1 LRAGP
6 MVELL
11 RSEWMKAT
19 KNIVL
24 ITFLIWV
31 LPIGI
36 IASFGIFTITGLF
49 SETMRTAIEAFSSGS
64 WTSDVLMIWSTVTTF
79 PTNVLPRM
87 IPLAF
92 IAVGFAGEYQWGT
105 WKNIIPR
112 TKRTSLILSK
122 FIVLVSI
129 IVITMLISS
138 VLLGLVETIAH
149 AVGGLPYGPLWG
161 AEVLKEFAPD
171 YAGAFL
177 IGLIAVAI
185 LGGYGAFAGIIT
197 RSILGALLLSFF
209 FSVLD
214 AMSFGGLLFLGSILG
229 KPNLINLYL
238 FTPSYNIDNM
248 RSWFDS
254 GSAYIPGPGF
264 TTSPGIWISI
274 GILLIWVILL
284 LGSSIYIFNKQD
296 VTS

>member
-1 LRAGP
+1 
-6 MVELL
+6 MIELL

-19 KNIVL
+19 KNTVL
-24 ITFLIWV
+24 ISFLVWI

-36 IASFGIFTITGLF
+36 FASFAIFTIGGLF

-64 WTSDVLMIWSTVTTF
+64 WTSDMLMIWSTVTVF
-79 PTNVLPRM
+79 PTNILPRM

-92 IAVGFAGEYQWGT
+92 IVVGFAGEYQWGT

-112 TKRTSLILSK
+112 TRRRSLILSK
-122 FIVLVSI
+122 FIVLTSI
-129 IVITMLISS
+129 IVLTLLMSS
-138 VLLGLVETIAH
+138 LLLGVVETIAH
-149 AVGGLPYGPLWG
+149 AVSELPYGPSWSAG
-161 AEVLKEFAPD
+161 VMKDFVPD
-171 YAGAFL
+171 FTGAFL

-185 LGGYGAFAGIIT
+185 LGGYGAFTGIIT

-214 AMSFGGLLFLGSILG
+214 AMSLAGLLFLGSILG

-238 FTPSYNIDNM
+238 FTPSYNIDNL

-254 GSAYIPGPGF
+254 GSAFLPGPGF
-264 TTSPGIWISI
+264 TASPGIGISL
-274 GILLIWVILL
+274 GILLAWVILM
-284 LGSSIYIFNKQD
+284 LGSSIYIFQKRD

>member
-1 LRAGP
+1 
-6 MVELL
+6 MSELL

-19 KNIVL
+19 RNTVL
-24 ITFLIWV
+24 ISFLVWV

-36 IASFGIFTITGLF
+36 VASFAIFTITGLF

-112 TKRTSLILSK
+112 TRRISLILSK

-129 IVITMLISS
+129 IVITLLISS

-149 AVGGLPYGPLWG
+149 SVGELPYGPLWS
-161 AEVLKEFAPD
+161 AEVLKDFVPD
-171 YAGAFL
+171 YAEAFL

-238 FTPSYNIDNM
+238 FTPSYNIDNL

-254 GSAYIPGPGF
+254 GSAFLPGPGF
-264 TTSPGIWISI
+264 TASPGIWISLA
-274 GILLIWVILL
+274 ILLAWIFVLV
-284 LGSSIYIFNKQD
+284 GSSILLFKKQD
-296 VTS
+296 ITS